1 MKGRRSLRDLIKEAG
16 INPVLTRQPL
26 PAPSQPAVIS
36 SEEDHILARTLLV
49 EQRRNAGDY
58 KDPSKQLKR
67 IFRTSKEK
75 EKLQDTSKW
84 DFSQDEVDKAL
95 STVIENQSSTP
106 GLIQAFL
113 SLGAKVNY
121 IDTTDD
127 KKTKSAKQPNASA
140 RRRSTVLQRAATFR
154 RADSVGLLASSG
166 ADQTTLDDALR
177 AALAANDQSCI
188 QELLRHG
195 ADINKFPNSLADA
208 VRSGDQNL
216 VRLLLRAPK
225 AYRPEIVSSC
235 LPAAVQQKLEPV
247 LSMLIGYG
255 ADPNFNGASGLTQAI
270 ATQQYRLAVAI
281 VAGPA
286 KPTPDSLQQALEP
299 TLKVPTVQELHQ
311 YLQLLLC
318 CGLPPED
325 PRLPGLLVT
334 ACKRNDTLLAH
345 LLVDHGVSTSFNGAE
360 CLKGAILN
368 ANWDLVDSILQR
380 PLSSTHASAV
390 LPLIPHDAPK
400 SERLRVTGSL
410 LQKGANGPALGKL
423 LVRAVEEGDAPL
435 MDLLLHAGAPLESGN
450 SRALQLAVIRKDKQA
465 LSRLL
470 SAKLSPGALAQS
482 FSLLREGYSATE
494 RLDVARLLLD
504 HGARGA
510 EVDEALIEAVR
521 DTSPSRDVALIT
533 ELVRHGANVNH
544 DNGKAIQLA
553 SSQADIPILQLLL
566 KSKPFRQS
574 TSAALPAAFRPD
586 GSRHPTTLNIIEL
599 LISHGVEQQH
609 ALKALDLAVTGGPS
623 NIDIIDRLVK
633 SDPSLAGPAFQ
644 DAIALESSRM
654 KAPILNHLL
663 KIGIRQEVLD
673 EALISETKRVVA
685 HEDPYILRML
695 LQYGASVNH
704 NSGEC
709 LGIAVASQS
718 SQVMKFL
725 LSGKE
730 TPARNTLTKAFR
742 ALLKELNTPNEV
754 SEQEKIAVTR
764 ELLQRGVEQS
774 AIDLAL
780 RTVLDEACVIKDYRP
795 FVQLLLEYNAD
806 VNIADGVCF
815 VLVARRADFDLFKT
829 LLARKVDFK
838 GLIPTLIMSH
848 LGTEHLI
855 KVLEL
860 CFEQGAAA
868 EDLEQGH
875 YGVHFEPALVLAM
888 RQYPR
893 SEPLV
898 NVFLSHGCNPDINV
912 PSIVDPGYGEETV
925 SALLWAMAQPQKMVS
940 SSVILALLSAG
951 ASPTRPSPTSEIS
964 PIALAAREGR
974 QDVVQELLARGADA
988 SVRDNKNRSALFYAS
1003 SSPVT
1008 SIIQSLSAHALKD
1021 DGSLHEA
1028 ARCLHLDTAKI
1039 LIAQGHSSNFPSR
1052 LHSGRNAL
1060 GELCLKA
1067 EATTGTQ
1074 RTRARQLIRLFLD
1087 NGAKPKFKARNERSA
1102 VILALDNPYSAL
1114 EITEALLDTEVW
1126 EELNDEKHMFRDSSG
1141 LWYSPIK
1148 YVELVPSPSRS
1159 ANKQALIELL
1169 RDKGCEPKYYSE
1181 HPEQP
1186 QNAIGMPPAVAKL
1199 ADRQKEHLLS
1209 LKIAKEAIDH
1219 ARMLEET
1226 SHRDTLRRKQEQQDA
1241 EIASAAA
1248 AQSHWQTL
1256 EQAKHDFEMQ
1266 RVRTAE
1272 RMKRTEKVA
1281 WHNLQIEQ
1289 ERAFAVQRQQIEDR
1303 NASATFA
1310 HESKLSQQRQ
1320 AEVEH
1325 RAGIERKALAEKEQL
1340 FERNVSRQKMLTD
1353 RLDESAQLHARLR
1366 QERPAIEP
1374 AHWGS
1379 VD

>member
-1 MKGRRSLRDLIKEAG
+1 
-16 INPVLTRQPL
+16 
-26 PAPSQPAVIS
+26 
-36 SEEDHILARTLLV
+36 V
-49 EQRRNAGDY
+49 EQRRNAEDY

-84 DFSQDEVDKAL
+84 EFSQDEVDKAL
-95 STVIENQSSTP
+95 SAVIENQSSTP

-166 ADQTTLDDALR
+166 ADQTTLDEALK
-177 AALAANDQSCI
+177 AALAENDQSCI

-208 VRSGDQNL
+208 VRSSDQNL

-235 LPAAVQQKLEPV
+235 LPAAVQQKSEPI

-255 ADPNFNGASGLTQAI
+255 ADPNFNGASGLVQAVT
-270 ATQQYRLAVAI
+270 TQQYRLAVAL
-281 VAGPA
+281 VAGPV
-286 KPTPDSLQQALEP
+286 KPTPESLQQALEP
-299 TLKVPTVQELHQ
+299 AMKMSTVQELHQ
-311 YLQLLLC
+311 YFQLLLC
-318 CGLPPED
+318 CGLPPGD
-325 PRLPGLLVT
+325 QRLPGLLVT
-334 ACKRNDTLLAH
+334 ACKRNDTRLAQLLI
-345 LLVDHGVSTSFNGAE
+345 DHGVLTAFNGAE
-360 CLKGAILN
+360 CLKSAMLN
-368 ANWDLVDSILQR
+368 ANWELLDSILQR
-380 PLSSTHASAV
+380 PLSAAHASAA

-400 SERLRVTGSL
+400 SERLRVIGSL

-423 LVRAVEEGDAPL
+423 LVRAVEDGDSPL

-450 SRALQLAVIRKDKQA
+450 SRALQLAIIRKDKQA

-482 FSLLREGYSATE
+482 FSLLREGYSAPE
-494 RLDVARLLLD
+494 RLDVARLLLN

-510 EVDEALIEAVR
+510 EVDVALIDAVG
-521 DTSPSRDVALIT
+521 DTSASRDVALIT
-533 ELVRHGANVNH
+533 ELVRHGVNVNH
-544 DNGKAIQLA
+544 DNGKVFQLA
-553 SSQADIPILQLLL
+553 ASQADMPILQLLC

-574 TSAALPAAFRPD
+574 TSSALPAAFRPD
-586 GSRHPTTLNIIEL
+586 GSRHPMSLNIIEL
-599 LISHGVEQQH
+599 LISHGVEQRH
-609 ALKALDLAVTGGPS
+609 ALTALDLAVNGGPS

-633 SDPSLAGPAFQ
+633 SDPSLVVPAFE

-654 KAPILNHLL
+654 KAPIINHLL
-663 KIGIRQEVLD
+663 KIGIRQEVLG

-685 HEDPYILRML
+685 DEDPYILRML

-704 NSGEC
+704 NSGES
-709 LGIAVASQS
+709 LGIAVASVS
-718 SQVMKFL
+718 TAAMKIL
-725 LSGKE
+725 LGGKE
-730 TPARNTLTKAFR
+730 APTRNTVTKAFR
-742 ALLKELNTPNEV
+742 ALLKDINSPNGA
-754 SEQEKIAVTR
+754 SDQEMIAIAR
-764 ELLQRGVEQS
+764 ELLGRGVEQS
-774 AIDLAL
+774 AIDLTL
-780 RTVLDEACVIKDYRP
+780 RTVLDETCIVNDYRS
-795 FVQLLLEYNAD
+795 FVQLLLEHNAD
-806 VNIADGVCF
+806 VNTGDGVCF
-815 VLVARRADFDLFKT
+815 VSAARRADFDLFET
-829 LLARKVDFK
+829 MLARKVDFK
-838 GLIPTLIMSH
+838 VLIPTLVMSH
-848 LGTEHLI
+848 LEVQHLVRI
-855 KVLEL
+855 LQL
-860 CFEQGAAA
+860 CFEHGAAP

-893 SEPLV
+893 SEALIQ
-898 NVFLSHGCNPDINV
+898 VFLGHGCNADINV
-912 PSIVDPGYGEETV
+912 LSIVDPDCGEETV

-951 ASPTRPSPTSEIS
+951 ASPTRPAPTSEVS
-964 PIALAAREGR
+964 PIALAARESR
-974 QDVVQELLARGADA
+974 QDLVQELLARGADP
-988 SVRDNKNRSALFYAS
+988 SVRDSRNRSALFYAS

-1008 SIIQSLSAHALKD
+1008 SVVQSLSAHALKD

-1028 ARCLHLDTAKI
+1028 ARCLHLDIAKI
-1039 LIAQGHSSNFPSR
+1039 LIGQGHSPNFPSR
-1052 LHSGRNAL
+1052 LHSGRSAL
-1060 GELCLKA
+1060 GELCLNA
-1067 EATTGTQ
+1067 EATTGAQ

-1087 NGAKPKFKARNERSA
+1087 NGANPKFKARNERSA

-1126 EELNDEKHMFRDSSG
+1126 EELNNEKHMFRDSSG

-1159 ANKQALIELL
+1159 VHKHELVELL

-1209 LKIAKEAIDH
+1209 LKIAKEANDH
-1219 ARMLEET
+1219 ARMLEEAA
-1226 SHRDTLRRKQEQQDA
+1226 HRDTLRRKQEQKEA
-1241 EIASAAA
+1241 EMTAA
-1248 AQSHWQTL
+1248 AQSQAQWQSL
-1256 EQAKHDFEMQ
+1256 EQSKHEFEMQ
-1266 RVRTAE
+1266 RVRSAE
-1272 RMKRTEKVA
+1272 RMKRNEKVA
-1281 WHNLQIEQ
+1281 WHNLQKEQ
-1289 ERAFAVQRQQIEDR
+1289 ERDFAAQRQQIEDR
-1303 NASATFA
+1303 KASATYA
-1310 HESKLSQQRQ
+1310 HEAKLIQQRQ

-1325 RAGIERKALAEKEQL
+1325 RAGVERKALLEKEQL
-1340 FERNVSRQKMLTD
+1340 FDRNVTRQKQLTD

-1366 QERPAIEP
+1366 QDRPAIEP
-1374 AHWGS
+1374 ANWGS